1 MNLRS
6 CLIAALLL
14 LPGVPAAAAP
24 AEDGDERL
32 LREAGIASD
41 GPALLRFFRDRVAG
55 GDERDRIAALIKQ
68 LGDDSFD
75 QREKA
80 SAQLVAIG
88 AKAEAQLREAVKNP
102 PEAEVK
108 QRAELCLRE
117 IAKGG
122 TARLP
127 GAAARVLARRKP
139 DGAVTAL
146 LAYLPS
152 ADGETGREAVADAL
166 AALALR
172 DGKPDPALLAALED
186 KLALKRATAAT
197 ALARAGAKEQLP
209 ALRKLLKDPD
219 AVVRLRV
226 ALALAAVRDKEAVPT
241 LVDLLADL
249 PPNQGA
255 EAEEVLRILA
265 GDAAPEVTLGPSE
278 TARKAAREAW
288 AAWWKKNA
296 DKVDLAKLADGPREF
311 GYTLVVQI
319 NLPAAGAGRLSG
331 RVAEFGRDGKV
342 RWQIEGLAGP
352 RDAQMLPNGNVFIF
366 ESSGRRLTERTTKG
380 EIVWEKSI
388 TAAAGTAGI
397 PLSAQRLANGN
408 VFVAMRGGLL
418 EIDRDGK
425 EVWSYKPTAAGS
437 IYAAHKSRTGE
448 VALVTL
454 NGTCTLL
461 DAKGKETGTFRA
473 CRLSTTAGIDL
484 LANGNVLV
492 PDYAQNKVIEFD
504 PKGKA
509 VWEASVERPGSVVRL
524 ANGHT
529 LVGSPLATRVVEL
542 DRDGKEVWK
551 LSTEGRV
558 YRASR
563 R

>member
-1 MNLRS
+1 MNLRTCS
-6 CLIAALLL
+6 IAALLL
-14 LPGVPAAAAP
+14 FPGVPAATAP

-41 GPALLRFFRDRVAG
+41 GPALLQFFRDRVAG
-55 GDERDRIAALIKQ
+55 GDDRDRIAALIKQ

-139 DGAVTAL
+139 EGAVTAL

-152 ADGETGREAVADAL
+152 ADGETAREAVTDAL
-166 AALALR
+166 SALALR
-172 DGKPDPALLAALED
+172 DGKADPALIAALED
-186 KLALKRATAAT
+186 KLALKRATAAA
-197 ALARAGAKEQLP
+197 ALARAGAKEQMP

-226 ALALAAVRDKEAVPT
+226 ALALVAVRDKEAVPT

-265 GDAAPEVTLGPSE
+265 GDAAPEATLGPSE
-278 TARKAAREAW
+278 TAQGRPRSLGRLVEEERRQGGPGETGRGAARIRLHPGCADRSSCCRRREA
-288 AAWWKKNA
+288 
-296 DKVDLAKLADGPREF
+296 
-311 GYTLVVQI
+311 
-319 NLPAAGAGRLSG
+319 
-331 RVAEFGRDGKV
+331 
-342 RWQIEGLAGP
+342 
-352 RDAQMLPNGNVFIF
+352 
-366 ESSGRRLTERTTKG
+366 ERTGGGIRPRRQGPLANRRTG
-380 EIVWEKSI
+380 RAARC
-388 TAAAGTAGI
+388 AAAAQRQRVHLRVHRPAPHRTHHHGGNRVGKDDPGGGGPAGL

-408 VFVAMRGGLL
+408 VFIAMRGGLV

-425 EVWSYKPTAAGS
+425 EVWNYKPTAAGS

-461 DAKGKETGTFRA
+461 DAKGKETATFRA
-473 CRLSTTAGIDL
+473 CRPSASGGIDV

-492 PDYAQNKVIEFD
+492 PDYTRNKVIEFD

-509 VWEASVERPGSVVRL
+509 VWEADAERPGSVVRL

-529 LVGSPLATRVVEL
+529 LVGSQLANRIVEL